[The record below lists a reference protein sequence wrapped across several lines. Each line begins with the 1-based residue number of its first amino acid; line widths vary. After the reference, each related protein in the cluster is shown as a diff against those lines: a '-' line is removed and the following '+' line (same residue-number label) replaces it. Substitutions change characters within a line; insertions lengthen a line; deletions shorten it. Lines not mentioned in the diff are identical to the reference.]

1 MPRDPGEPVP
11 EVTATTQA
19 GDRETVA
26 FVAPT
31 VLCFVPADVGGVAS
45 ELASIDDQLAAFRRV
60 GAAAY
65 GVSTADAEATAAL
78 AREGDLD
85 LPLLA
90 DPDEK
95 ICEAFDVPVDD
106 GECARI
112 TFVCAGRQVCGLYEG
127 AAGERHGPTLLQD
140 LVDTGLVSPPE
151 D

>member
-1 MPRDPGEPVP
+1 MPREPGEPVP
-11 EVTATTQA
+11 EVSATTQT
-19 GDRETVA
+19 GERETVD

-31 VLCFVPADVGGVAS
+31 VLCFVPSDAGAVPP
-45 ELASIDDQLAAFRRV
+45 ELASIDDQLSTFRTV

-90 DPDEK
+90 DPEAK
-95 ICEAFDVPVDD
+95 ICEAFDVPVED
-106 GECARI
+106 GEAARI

-127 AAGERHGPTLLQD
+127 AAGERHGPSLLKD
-140 LVDTGLVSPPE
+140 LIDTGLVSPPE